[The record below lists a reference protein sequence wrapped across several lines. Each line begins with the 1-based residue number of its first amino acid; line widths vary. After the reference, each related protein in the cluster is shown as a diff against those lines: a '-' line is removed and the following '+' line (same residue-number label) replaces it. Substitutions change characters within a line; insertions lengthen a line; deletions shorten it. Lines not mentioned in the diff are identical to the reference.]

1 MQSTRES
8 FPMALDDTEL
18 NVEQPTVSIQ
28 VPEHLLGQIENMVKN
43 LTIKEEKRV
52 KTSQKKQSNVKK
64 ILNHRN
70 DGRNFQFQVVWKD
83 NVTEWVNDKD
93 CNCEILINEYLRL
106 SNIKTAYLICRVST
120 KNQDDPNCI
129 SLEAQE
135 CALLSIIPSIY
146 ERVKVIKIKK
156 SSYSNMPSEIVE
168 ICKIATGN
176 DAVYFWKIDRFSRNI
191 EKSVEYLKMLEDKKV
206 FVYSLSENLEFSTNK
221 SEFYS
226 YVLKG
231 QQESDDISKRIKL
244 TISQKLDRGDEK
256 VDKLPYGKRYIRV
269 LNSDGDTIKMKVGD
283 NPLELKV
290 INNIKRSKSNNKE
303 LASSLN
309 SKGITKHGRKWTSN
323 MIKYIRD
330 KN

>member
-1 MQSTRES
+1 MQSI
-8 FPMALDDTEL
+8 PMDLDDTEL
-18 NVEQPTVSIQ
+18 NVEQSTVSIQ
-28 VPEHLLGQIENMVKN
+28 VPEHLLEQIKSMLKN
-43 LTIKEEKRV
+43 LTVKEAKKIKN
-52 KTSQKKQSNVKK
+52 SQKKQDNVKK

-70 DGRNFQFQVVWKD
+70 TCRNFQFLVLWKD
-83 NVTEWVNDKD
+83 NVSEWVDDKD
-93 CNCEILINEYLRL
+93 CNCETLINEYLRL
-106 SNIKTAYLICRVST
+106 SNIKTVYLICRVST

-135 CALLSIIPSIY
+135 CALLSIIPSVY

-168 ICKIATGN
+168 ICKTATGN

-231 QQESDDISKRIKL
+231 QQESADISKRIKL
-244 TISQKLDRGDEK
+244 TISQKLERGDEK
-256 VDKLPYGKRYIRV
+256 VGKLPYGKKYIRL
-269 LNSDGDTIKMKVGD
+269 LNSDGDTVKMKVGD

-290 INNIKRSKSNNKE
+290 IDNIKRSKTNNKE
-303 LASSLN
+303 MASSLN
-309 SKGITKHGRKWTSN
+309 SKGITKHGRKWTPN

-330 KN
+330 KK